1 MFNKKIHILLIILLI
16 SGFISCEDSP
26 IFFEINTP
34 KENKIVLNALLVA
47 RQSPRVYVG
56 RNWGPTIGTP
66 QPSFYNNADVELF
79 EEGKSVGKLLLKDTM
94 YVNPNYVIKPNLS
107 YTIKANVQNVGTV
120 ESEPVLIPPNII
132 ITKVIY
138 DKKTTVVV
146 PDASTLEYP
155 CLITTTFQKV
165 ENVAGYGIDILA
177 YNEEGRIGCD
187 FNYLDI
193 KLNSFIK
200 SPCYFDLNLP
210 EIDLSGNVRNSI
222 SSNRGAY
229 TNKCIDTPE
238 KEFRVVANLKGG
250 SLRLEG
256 NNIFTPKNR
265 LINQYQICIT
275 TLSNEALEFSK
286 SIKIFEDFYG
296 ALSEPNL
303 TYSNVKGGLGVVAG
317 YNVSYKVIN
326 VIR

>member
-1 MFNKKIHILLIILLI
+1 MFNKKVNIALIIFLI
-16 SGFISCEDSP
+16 LGFASCDDSP
-26 IFFEINTP
+26 IFFEIDAP
-34 KENKIVLNALLVA
+34 KDTKIVLDAMLIA

-56 RNWGPTIGTP
+56 RVWGPTSGIP
-66 QPSFYNNADVELF
+66 KPSFYNNAEVELF

-94 YVNPNYVIKPNLS
+94 YVNPNYIIKPNVS
-107 YTIKANVQNVGTV
+107 YTIKANVQNVGSV
-120 ESEPVLIPPNII
+120 ESEPVLIPPNLV
-132 ITKVIY
+132 ITKIVY
-138 DKKTTVVV
+138 DKKTTIAV
-146 PDASTLEYP
+146 PYGNTLEYP

-165 ENVAGYGIDILA
+165 ENVGGYGIDILG
-177 YNEEGRIGCD
+177 YNEDGRIGCE

-193 KLNSFIK
+193 KLGSFIK

-210 EIDLSGNVRNSI
+210 EIDLNGNVE
-222 SSNRGAY
+222 SSLTSGRGAY

-238 KEFRVVANLKGG
+238 KEFRVVAD
-250 SLRLEG
+250 LRADAY
-256 NNIFTPKNR
+256 NPKYPFINR
-265 LINQYQICIT
+265 YQICIT

-286 SIKIFEDFYG
+286 SIKIFEGFYG